1 MQNCSVLKPTHKVT
15 NSDKM
20 HFRKDVIERER
31 SKKGGGKKKNFL
43 KRCLRQFTCYKDP
56 SILCYCLLVCLLLAC
71 NCLTAHLFSIYVRA
85 LAV

>member
-31 SKKGGGKKKNFL
+31 SKKGGGKKELFEKMPKAIYVL
-43 KRCLRQFTCYKDP
+43 QRP
-56 SILCYCLLVCLLLAC
+56 IHPLLLPTCLPVAC
-71 NCLTAHLFSIYVRA
+71 LQLSNGTPFLNLC
-85 LAV
+85 

>member
-31 SKKGGGKKKNFL
+31 SKKGGRKKRTFL
-43 KRCLRQFTCYKDP
+43 KD
-56 SILCYCLLVCLLLAC
+56 A
-71 NCLTAHLFSIYVRA
+71 
-85 LAV
+85 